1 MFAMARKLESA
12 NWASGSFMHVR
23 SVIGTEFEKRMRG
36 LRLTNDTCASSDE
49 LRRWCTDNRNR
60 CYVPEWL
67 LKTWG
72 ISVGTDPS

>member
-1 MFAMARKLESA
+1 MPALARKRENA
-12 NWASGSFMHVR
+12 NWASGIVVHVR
-23 SVIGTEFEKRMRG
+23 STMPTEFEKRMRE
-36 LRLTNDTCASSDE
+36 LRLTNDTCAGSDE

-72 ISVGTDPS
+72 ISVDTDSS